1 MAESVANQNP
11 TPSQVLGRAN
21 ECLRRLLEAGLPFD
35 ALQKP
40 IDDPKMRER
49 LVGFWVDEAFMSES
63 PEEQISRQLEMF
75 ARATRKRPGYSA
87 EKALETAKEFLV
99 QHSEWLR
106 ASEIMGR
113 NMFGIEEAIQHFGV
127 NPTKREVAVL
137 SEIPFS
143 EETLEACK
151 DSHVLIAVFQMSILD
166 IRSKGKLFYNQDCYN
181 EESSAKEKGETEWKL
196 VRKTWVANSTSKT
209 WPEQQALLANNE
221 EMPTARTMVYT
232 IIGHFLA
239 TGERLFENVYVR
251 SSDVD
256 SDGRRVR
263 VGFFDSDG
271 LNVNVYWDGI
281 RRGRLGVSSARKSE

>member
-106 ASEIMGR
+106 AREIMGR

-166 IRSKGKLFYNQDCYN
+166 IRSKGKLFYNQDWYN
-181 EESSAKEKGETEWKL
+181 EESFAKEKGETEWKL

-256 SDGRRVR
+256 SGGGRVYIGSFGSGGLL
-263 VGFFDSDG
+263 VGS
-271 LNVNVYWDGI
+271 YWDGY
-281 RRGRLGVSSARKSE
+281 RDGSLGVSSARKSE